1 MDSNSN
7 HFEENMGDEIVL
19 SFVPRA
25 FYSHALSSRYEM
37 QIYLPLAN
45 KKNKKHNEE

>member
-37 QIYLPLAN
+37 QIYLPLNLAN
-45 KKNKKHNEE
+45 EKK